1 MIVTTA
7 RVSDHM
13 LATILVPLDGSQ
25 LAEQALPYAERLAEA
40 TSARVV
46 LSRVLPLAVLERP
59 EADLESAD
67 QARAYLQGVADRLTS
82 KGRVVEATTP
92 WADPA
97 SEILEQVGST
107 HADLVVMAT
116 HGRSGPG
123 RWLYGSVADEIL
135 RRAPVPVI
143 LVPPHVAAPWPTDR
157 APCILVP
164 LDGSRHAE
172 AALGPAEELAAKL
185 GSEIVLLQVVVFP
198 PYSLYGDGSAYL
210 AAFDPDV
217 QLKEAREYLDALAKR
232 LTVSRVRVVVE
243 LGQPAFT
250 IAEIAQREKVD
261 LIAMATHGRSGL
273 ARLVLGS
280 VATGTLQRASVPL
293 MLVRPAALPASVA
306 PVAAA
311 PEPAT
316 PPAPP
321 GPVVTV
327 PLSAA
332 DRDLLQRGLGELLYK
347 PEADPQLG
355 SAVRDL
361 QGRLKSTEGAAAR

>member
-1 MIVTTA
+1 
-7 RVSDHM
+7 M

-59 EADLESAD
+59 EDDLESAD
-67 QARAYLQGVADRLTS
+67 QARAYLQGVAERLTNR
-82 KGRVVEATTP
+82 GRVVETTSP

-97 SEILEQVGST
+97 SGILEQVNST

-116 HGRSGPG
+116 HGRSGPS

-157 APCILVP
+157 ASSILVP
-164 LDGSRHAE
+164 LDGSHHAE
-172 AALGPAEELAAKL
+172 AALGPAQELAEKL
-185 GSEIVLLQVVVFP
+185 GSEIVLLQVVLFP
-198 PYSLYGDGSAYL
+198 PYSLYGDGSAYI

-217 QLKEAREYLDALAKR
+217 ALKEAREYLDALAKR
-232 LTVSRVRVVVE
+232 VAVSHIRVVVE
-243 LGQPAFT
+243 LGQPALT
-250 IAEIAQREKVD
+250 IAEIAEREKAD

-273 ARLVLGS
+273 PRLVLGS

-293 MLVRPAALPASVA
+293 MLVRPHALQASTA

-311 PEPAT
+311 PEPVGQ
-316 PPAPP
+316 PAPS

-332 DRDLLQRGLGELLYK
+332 DLDLLQRGLGELLYK
-347 PEADPQLG
+347 PQADPKIG

-361 QGRLKSTEGAAAR
+361 QRRLKETAVAAAR

>member
-1 MIVTTA
+1 
-7 RVSDHM
+7 M
-13 LATILVPLDGSQ
+13 LTTILVPLDGSQ
-25 LAEQALPYAERLAEA
+25 LAEQALPYAERLAESA
-40 TSARVV
+40 SARLV
-46 LSRVLPLAVLERP
+46 LSRVLPLVVLERP
-59 EADLESAD
+59 EDDLESAD
-67 QARAYLQGVADRLTS
+67 QARAYVQGVADRLTS
-82 KGRVVEATTP
+82 RGRVVETTSP

-97 SEILEQVGST
+97 SGILELVNST
-107 HADLVVMAT
+107 RADLVVMAT

-143 LVPPHVAAPWPTDR
+143 LVPPAVAAPWPTDR

-172 AALGPAEELAAKL
+172 AALGPAQELAEKL
-185 GSEIVLLQVVVFP
+185 GSEIVLLQVVLFP

-217 QLKEAREYLDALAKR
+217 LLKEAREYLDALAKR

-243 LGQPAFT
+243 LGQPTLA
-250 IAEIAQREKVD
+250 IAEIAQREKAD

-280 VATGTLQRASVPL
+280 VATGTIQRASVPL
-293 MLVRPAALPASVA
+293 MLIRPTALVVSTASVA
-306 PVAAA
+306 VA

-316 PPAPP
+316 QPAPS

-347 PEADPQLG
+347 PQADPKIG

-361 QGRLKSTEGAAAR
+361 QRRLKQTEGAAAG